1 MISMSE
7 IIVRLK
13 EDRIKIT
20 GGEYVRDLVRCK
32 DCKWYGETGCA
43 IGIVSTTD
51 RPPKSNDYCSYGE
64 KV

>member
-13 EDRIKIT
+13 DNRIKIT

-32 DCKWYGETGCA
+32 DCKHFAYCE
-43 IGIVSTTD
+43 
-51 RPPKSNDYCSYGE
+51 NDCCLPENFCSQGE
-64 KV
+64 KEDK